1 MCCHVKRIIVYGMK
15 LFLTELRHEVFFA
28 TKSEPHLTKIVQHV
42 LHLNAEKSNKK
53 NSDKTKKHVWDHWSH
68 YRYLET

>member
-1 MCCHVKRIIVYGMK
+1 VLPREKNYSLWDENFC
-15 LFLTELRHEVFFA
+15 FTELRHEVFFA

-53 NSDKTKKHVWDHWSH
+53 NSDKTKKHVWDHWSP